1 MPDFYRKRT
10 IFNPKTTYFM
20 KRLFFAVVALS
31 MLATS
36 CAKDEA
42 AAPEATAKTVT
53 FSVKAPELKT
63 RAFTAPGNGANATTL
78 HYAIYDEQGLVT
90 GLSDT
95 DGEEFNS
102 SKKFEISLVEGKA
115 YKAIFWAQNAN
126 SGYTVSMDTFES
138 ANVAMNYGTEVGNS
152 EHYDA
157 FWAVVTDLVNHTGD
171 VEMKRPF
178 AQLNIGVTTA
188 DIAKGTTAGV
198 TVQSVKTT
206 VEDVPTVF
214 NLDDGT
220 VGNVTATVTFD
231 WVIAGATTIDLGT
244 PTVNYTIFSTN
255 YILVGNPFANDLT
268 TTEKA
273 LTSVKFD
280 MSEAPV
286 TADEGEVTT
295 AATATN
301 NITRKFGNA
310 VPVQANYRTFI
321 VGDIIT
327 GGADNVKTWTVKIAP
342 DFEDGDD
349 EGTDPDDKIV
359 DANAL

>member
-1 MPDFYRKRT
+1 
-10 IFNPKTTYFM
+10 M

-31 MLATS
+31 MIATS

-42 AAPEATAKTVT
+42 AAPEATGKTKTVT
-53 FSVKAPELKT
+53 FTVKAPELKT
-63 RAFTAPGNGANATTL
+63 RNFTSAPGNGANATTL

-95 DGEEFNS
+95 DGEEFNN

-126 SGYTVSMDTFES
+126 SGYTVSMNTFGD

-152 EHYDA
+152 EYYDA

-178 AQLNIGVTTA
+178 AQVNIGVTTA

-220 VGNVTATVTFD
+220 VGNETATVTFD
-231 WVIAGATTIDLGT
+231 WVNAGATTIDLGT
-244 PTVNYTIFSTN
+244 PAVNYTIFSTN
-255 YILVGNPFANDLT
+255 YILVGNPFADDLT
-268 TTEKA
+268 TTEKT

-280 MSEAPV
+280 MSE
-286 TADEGEVTT
+286 ET
-295 AATATN
+295 AADAASN
-301 NITRKFGNA
+301 VVPRNFGNA

-359 DANAL
+359 NADAL